1 MDGDE
6 RGHAWRPGA
15 LARAAFAAA
24 ALLAM
29 VMETSAAAASRFFV
43 SSDGVKLHYVE
54 RGTGSTLVFIPGWT
68 MPAWVFDAQI
78 AHFAR
83 EHRVIAFDPRSQGES
98 AIAPGGHHP
107 DRRARDIAELLVAA
121 KVDAAVLAGWSLGVL
136 DVLAYVRQHG
146 DAKVTGLVLID
157 NSVGEEPPPD
167 FKFDFIGALRKDRQ
181 GTTRNF
187 VRAMY
192 KRSQTD
198 AYYERLARAS
208 LRVPLQAAVE
218 LLSYPYPRSYWREA
232 IYGTRKPILY
242 AVTPR
247 WAEQGANLARKHPAA
262 RTEVFGEAGH
272 ALFVDEAL
280 RFNQLMSDFVR
291 SLPRVSSN

>member
-1 MDGDE
+1 MNREG
-6 RGHAWRPGA
+6 WRRARSSGA
-15 LARAAFAAA
+15 LARTTFAAVA
-24 ALLAM
+24 SLAI
-29 VMETSAAAASRFFV
+29 VMATSADATSRFFL

-54 RGTGSTLVFIPGWT
+54 RGTGTTVVFIPGWT

-98 AIAPGGHHP
+98 AIAPSGHHP

-121 KVDAAVLAGWSLGVL
+121 KADSAVLAGWSLGVL

-146 DAKVTGLVLID
+146 DAKVAGLVLID

-167 FKFDFIGALRKDRQ
+167 FKFDFIGELRKDRQ
-181 GTTRNF
+181 AATRNF

-242 AVTPR
+242 VVTPR
-247 WAEQGANLARKHPAA
+247 WAEQGANLARKHPSA
-262 RTEVFGEAGH
+262 RTEVFGDAGH
-272 ALFVDEAL
+272 ALFVDEAP
-280 RFNQLMSDFVR
+280 RFNQLMSGFVR
-291 SLPRVSSN
+291 SLPRAASN